1 MKNRL
6 YLALLVVVVMITS
19 MVSSC
24 KPDPPQPLVIKV
36 KPGVTIKAATNVEI
50 TKATLVAKV
59 VPNENGTSIVFDYK
73 AQTDANWVTIPVS
86 GLFSGKDSVEV
97 SVVLTT
103 LTANTEYVFRCK
115 AANEAGQTISSEVK
129 FQAYAVKDNDGNYY
143 HTITIGTQVWTK
155 ENLKTTHFA
164 NGDPI
169 PNVTDATAW
178 INLTTGAYCYYNNDP
193 EIGKTYGALYNWH
206 VTNDPR
212 GLLVGYHVATDAE
225 WTTMKAY
232 LGNAMNE
239 SLDTSGG
246 KLKEAGTAHWKEP
259 NLGATNSS
267 GFTAL
272 PGGARDHFNGTFV
285 GTIVQAY
292 FWSSTYEPVNCAWG
306 KLLSYDRQYLSND
319 GAYKTNIGMSIRLI
333 KN

>member
-6 YLALLVVVVMITS
+6 HLALLVVVVIITS

-24 KPDPPQPLVIKV
+24 KPEPPQPPVIKV

-59 VPNENGTSIVFDYK
+59 VPNETGTSIVFDYK

-97 SVVLTT
+97 TVT
-103 LTANTEYVFRCK
+103 LSTLIANTEYVFRCK

-129 FQAYAVKDNDGNYY
+129 FQAYAVKDYDGNYY
-143 HTITIGTQVWTK
+143 HIVTIGTQVWTK

-169 PNVTDATAW
+169 PNVTDAPVW
-178 INLTTGAYCYYNNDP
+178 DNLSTGAYCWYNNDP
-193 EIGKTYGALYNWH
+193 KLGKVYGALYNFY
-206 VTNDPR
+206 VASDPR
-212 GLLVGYHVATDAE
+212 GFIPGYHVASDEE
-225 WTTMKAY
+225 WTAMKAY
-232 LGNAMNE
+232 LGNIKDFT
-239 SLDTSGG
+239 LDTSGG
-246 KLKEAGTAHWKEP
+246 KLKETGTIHWKAP
-259 NLGATNSS
+259 NFGATNES

-272 PGGARDHFNGTFV
+272 PAGARDAVIFCDINIYG
-285 GTIVQAY
+285 Y
-292 FWSSTYEPVNCAWG
+292 FWSSTVYGSGGLVKHVQYNKSYLENDLIVKKTAG
-306 KLLSYDRQYLSND
+306 LSL
-319 GAYKTNIGMSIRLI
+319 RLI